1 MYLHF
6 KCILGRMIYFTD
18 HNDMYYNMD
27 IPSLLSSLCF
37 LTGGRLPQSW
47 YYENYTQIDMSNMNM
62 RPNQSTGYPGRTYRF
77 FTGKPIWEFGYG
89 LSYSKFSY
97 SFIKAPASI
106 MAQPLRHQ
114 LCNSDK
120 AANLNCLD
128 DEKGNISNSFMGIGS
143 WEYIRITFFLYHGGT
158 Y

>member
-1 MYLHF
+1 MYLHLEF
-6 KCILGRMIYFTD
+6 ILGSMIYYID
-18 HNDMYYNMD
+18 YNDVYHNMD
-27 IPSLLSSLCF
+27 IPSLLSALHF

-62 RPNQSTGYPGRTYRF
+62 RPNQTTGYPGRTYRF

-97 SFIKAPASI
+97 SYIKAPASI
-106 MAQPLRHQ
+106 MAPPLRHQ
-114 LCNSDK
+114 LCTSDK

-128 DEKGNISNSFMGIGS
+128 DEKGNTIDIFYRYQVM
-143 WEYIRITFFLYHGGT
+143 RIHKNFVLFVS
-158 Y
+158 